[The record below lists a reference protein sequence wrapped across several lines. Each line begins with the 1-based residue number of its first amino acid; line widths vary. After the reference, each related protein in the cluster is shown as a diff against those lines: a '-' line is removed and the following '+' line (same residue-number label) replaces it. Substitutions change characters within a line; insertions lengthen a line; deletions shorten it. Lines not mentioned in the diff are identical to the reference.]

1 MTPYKVQGSEFERM
15 IVDDYDFVHI
25 PGIWLVDNTRILD
38 AKHVFRVKYP
48 IAADIQVQRLQ
59 NPFVIEAEIYERRVK
74 IKSAQTLRR
83 NTKEGRVYGEQW
95 TTEENRVADLVA
107 KAWQQKIIIPQNI
120 HQFIQREHAHD
131 ISDSM
136 LKNVITK
143 MEKTH
148 EILLQQDPPYLS
160 GTEYKTLLEHG
171 KRTKRM

>member
-1 MTPYKVQGSEFERM
+1 MSIY
-15 IVDDYDFVHI
+15 
-25 PGIWLVDNTRILD
+25 
-38 AKHVFRVKYP
+38 
-48 IAADIQVQRLQ
+48 
-59 NPFVIEAEIYERRVK
+59 VIEAEIYERRVK

-107 KAWQQKIIIPQNI
+107 KAWQQKIITPQNI

-160 GTEYKTLLEHG
+160 DTEYHTLLEHD
-171 KRTKRM
+171 KRTKRR